1 MNSKFTLIIDFDST
15 IVGIETLEYLADI
28 VLANNPNKKQIIN
41 KISNYTDLAMNGQ
54 IPFEKSLEKRLEL
67 MDIYK
72 SDINDLVQKVVKKID
87 KSLISNLDFFKN
99 NISNIYIVSGGFKS
113 IIEPV
118 MNVATSMK
126 WKVYAND
133 LIYDKD
139 EKLIGVDLDNPLS
152 KAFGKVNVLKS
163 LNFKN
168 DIIIVG
174 DGYTDYELK
183 KYKIAK
189 YFLAYTKYIHR
200 DSVVLKSD
208 QKCNNFDQ
216 VINFLKKKY

>member
-1 MNSKFTLIIDFDST
+1 
-15 IVGIETLEYLADI
+15 
-28 VLANNPNKKQIIN
+28 
-41 KISNYTDLAMNGQ
+41 MNGQ